1 MDAAM
6 VERIVASLNNSTG
19 RKCLTS
25 TGEGIKEPIND
36 MGETFL
42 HWAAFNGDS
51 DAVLPLPS
59 RRITSWQKGLRLTKA
74 ALLPLEE

>member
-19 RKCLTS
+19 RKCFS

-51 DAVLPLPS
+51 DAVLPLPTCS
-59 RRITSWQKGLRLTKA
+59 ITSWHKVFRLTQA
-74 ALLPLEE
+74 ALVPLEE